1 MNDLTIFNYRGRN
14 VRTLTIDDEPW
25 FVGKDV
31 AEVLGYSN
39 TRKAIQDHVDE
50 EDKGVTICDTLGGK
64 QELTIINESGLYS
77 LILSSKLPSAKEFK
91 RWVTHEV
98 LPSIRKTGS
107 YSIPSCSPYRELTTD
122 DYLRAASIVATC
134 RKGRLPLVVDL
145 IKKGGIEVE
154 QFSRKSLPSD
164 TFDGAMAYEAL
175 RTWILSSPDP
185 TKYNED
191 GEFFCLVSEGR
202 AYIPRALFNKK
213 MLESGCPAVP
223 MLSYLRS
230 VGLLDCTLGKG
241 FTRTKRIR
249 GVPTDCVVLKIE
261 D

>member
-1 MNDLTIFNYRGRN
+1 M
-14 VRTLTIDDEPW
+14 
-25 FVGKDV
+25 
-31 AEVLGYSN
+31 
-39 TRKAIQDHVDE
+39 
-50 EDKGVTICDTLGGK
+50 
-64 QELTIINESGLYS
+64 
-77 LILSSKLPSAKEFK
+77 
-91 RWVTHEV
+91 
-98 LPSIRKTGS
+98 
-107 YSIPSCSPYRELTTD
+107 
-122 DYLRAASIVATC
+122 
-134 RKGRLPLVVDL
+134 VVDL

-175 RTWILSSPDP
+175 RTWILSSPDQ

-191 GEFFCLVSEGR
+191 GELFCLVSEGR

-230 VGLLDCTLGKG
+230 VGLIDCKLGKG